1 MAVLGDGVRLR
12 NTRGAQRM
20 RLAGK
25 CPELICLRL
34 LRVDGINASH
44 PPPTSSAGERS
55 TVIIASFTTPAIT
68 IPSIAIPSIAIPA
81 VNNLSISDS
90 LISIPPNKNDA

>member
-1 MAVLGDGVRLR
+1 
-12 NTRGAQRM
+12 M

-55 TVIIASFTTPAIT
+55 TVIIASFTIA
-68 IPSIAIPSIAIPA
+68 SIAIPS